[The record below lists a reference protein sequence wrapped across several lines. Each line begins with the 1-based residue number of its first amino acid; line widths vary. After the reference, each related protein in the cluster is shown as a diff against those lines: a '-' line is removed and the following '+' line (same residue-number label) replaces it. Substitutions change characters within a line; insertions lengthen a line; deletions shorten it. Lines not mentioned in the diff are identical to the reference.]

1 MTTQNTIQ
9 VIDTAKVQV
18 LTLGTLQTEQLNK
31 DPWSL
36 IGNHSSKQHI
46 KFCKSMIQ
54 GSTSPPTPRD
64 CLQNRMF
71 VTLLCNE

>member
-36 IGNHSSKQHI
+36 ATTQANN
-46 KFCKSMIQ
+46 
-54 GSTSPPTPRD
+54 TS
-64 CLQNRMF
+64 NF
-71 VTLLCNE
+71 VSL